1 MSITPLVA
9 LGTLVFT
16 FVNFLR
22 FLTARNW
29 SSVLTQLI
37 AWAAGIAGVFLMRAT
52 DFAPGITFGDKSL
65 DKVGFWSALLLGL
78 LATSLLSTVNEVK
91 KALDNNDSAKVPALL
106 PDQQGKTP

>member
-16 FVNFLR
+16 LVNFLR
-22 FLTARNW
+22 YLVARNW
-29 SSVLTQLI
+29 SAVLTQTI
-37 AWAAGIAGVFLMRAT
+37 AWAAGVVGVFLVKAT
-52 DFAPGITFGDKSL
+52 DFAPGIKVGDLTL

-91 KALDNNDSAKVPALL
+91 KAIDNQDNAKVPALL
-106 PDQQGKTP
+106 PNQQGRKD